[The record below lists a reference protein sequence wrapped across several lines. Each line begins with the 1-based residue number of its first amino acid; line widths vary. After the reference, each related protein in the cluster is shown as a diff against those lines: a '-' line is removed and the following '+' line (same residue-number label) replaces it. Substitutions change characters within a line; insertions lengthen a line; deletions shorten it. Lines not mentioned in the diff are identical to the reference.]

1 MDSRILD
8 KYNWSQ
14 RHILRVFNEDL
25 QIKEELY
32 KSGLYL
38 NDLGVRYFEIS
49 LKLLAEKEK
58 SMKLKKVDNQYKIT
72 EHFSSSKSR
81 TYACSTTTCECSFFI
96 QNGCPCRHILL
107 LRKKVNV
114 NLFDSELFKPMFYK
128 LRDCDMNNRPKSQ
141 RVSKDLV
148 FEYDPL
154 FAKKPKKIKS
164 SHERYTIIKPLAD
177 KLVDSLV
184 QNSGTKKMDE
194 VVDNL
199 ENLISNVRSGDG
211 LISAVSSDSK
221 TSNSNVLKWFPSV
234 NRAKVGRPKESKTSF
249 LKKKTNDINITTT
262 VNTEQHDPNLII
274 CSFPPISGS
283 PRQNA
288 ILYLD
293 LEFLAPRKF
302 VSDVIIDFKLRFL
315 QPNGPSNSQ
324 VWIISAQLGQLMQLT
339 IRLGATMSRD
349 LDRLSK
355 EARLFENGGCRVV
368 FLPWCESHHFFA
380 VVAIIAENQITINV
394 MESLGHYGIPA
405 GAKILGDYLNVVR
418 SSKSLQALPIKIV
431 KLDSQYSSLNNCAFF
446 LVENAKMIMNDT
458 QDFLNRASDN
468 SLTNWYDPVPVEN
481 RRKETAE
488 QIINL
493 ALDQRK
499 PGGLLESESLFL
511 PDFMILLQ
519 MGMLKENCS
528 KVKKQRIPKQKV
540 WSGAINI
547 CKGRG
552 YLYFI
557 IVEIVFGFI

>member
-8 KYNWSQ
+8 RYNWSK
-14 RHILRVFNEDL
+14 RHIMRVFNEDL

-107 LRKKVNV
+107 LRKKVHV

-184 QNSGTKKMDE
+184 QNLGTKKIDE

-249 LKKKTNDINITTT
+249 VKKK
-262 VNTEQHDPNLII
+262 
-274 CSFPPISGS
+274 
-283 PRQNA
+283 
-288 ILYLD
+288 
-293 LEFLAPRKF
+293 
-302 VSDVIIDFKLRFL
+302 
-315 QPNGPSNSQ
+315 
-324 VWIISAQLGQLMQLT
+324 LT
-339 IRLGATMSRD
+339 IS
-349 LDRLSK
+349 
-355 EARLFENGGCRVV
+355 
-368 FLPWCESHHFFA
+368 
-380 VVAIIAENQITINV
+380 
-394 MESLGHYGIPA
+394 
-405 GAKILGDYLNVVR
+405 
-418 SSKSLQALPIKIV
+418 
-431 KLDSQYSSLNNCAFF
+431 
-446 LVENAKMIMNDT
+446 
-458 QDFLNRASDN
+458 
-468 SLTNWYDPVPVEN
+468 
-481 RRKETAE
+481 
-488 QIINL
+488 
-493 ALDQRK
+493 
-499 PGGLLESESLFL
+499 
-511 PDFMILLQ
+511 ILLR
-519 MGMLKENCS
+519 L
-528 KVKKQRIPKQKV
+528 
-540 WSGAINI
+540 
-547 CKGRG
+547 
-552 YLYFI
+552 
-557 IVEIVFGFI
+557 